1 MKKTRS
7 FVIIF
12 LLLISWCTT
21 INNEKIFLSFEDS
34 ENIVSENINF
44 LLNENKSFF
53 KFQNYS
59 TQCDINSD
67 DENIKLNAK
76 TSFSWSLDTE
86 KNEILDV
93 YPNIYFFDKK
103 KITDVSISWLIQN
116 LYHENQYYTKLS
128 GFSIDMWKWNYESNL
143 RFMIINN
150 LSGKWIKY
158 DSMKLEDTRNTQKDI
173 KFLLN
178 TLSSSSIFENV
189 EQVSYEWDNAYK
201 IKIKKDILNYIKG
214 QTDIE
219 IVDFD
224 WLFII
229 RSNDQVDLKINNMQ
243 IIYKN
248 NSWKKTLVINWT
260 IWEDGWILNFSKDE
274 ENIEISF
281 EIHRKYTKIII
292 SKSINFNQTRS
303 FGTSISKS
311 QKDNSNKF
319 NIKWD
324 MKISPIVIYWSDLE
338 KELEINIKCLY
349 ENFSWEVFD
358 IKEPD
363 SYILL
368 EQILWDEFSIKNFI
382 WDK

>member
-103 KITDVSISWLIQN
+103 KFTDISISWLIQN

-158 DSMKLEDTRNTQKDI
+158 DSMKLDDTRNTQKDI

-178 TLSSSSIFENV
+178 TLSSSSTFENV

-248 NSWKKTLVINWT
+248 NSWKKALVINWT

-303 FGTSISKS
+303 FSTTISKS

>member
-103 KITDVSISWLIQN
+103 KFTDISISWLIQN

-158 DSMKLEDTRNTQKDI
+158 DSMKLEDTKDTQKDI

-178 TLSSSSIFENV
+178 TLSSSSTFENV

-248 NSWKKTLVINWT
+248 NLWKKTLVINWT

-303 FGTSISKS
+303 FSTTISKS

-324 MKISPIVIYWSDLE
+324 VKISPIVIYWSDLE

>member
-76 TSFSWSLDTE
+76 TSFSWSLDAE

-103 KITDVSISWLIQN
+103 KFTDISISWLIQN

-178 TLSSSSIFENV
+178 TLSSSSTFENV

-201 IKIKKDILNYIKG
+201 IKIKNDILSYIKG

-248 NSWKKTLVINWT
+248 NAWKKALVVNWI
-260 IWEDGWILNFSKDE
+260 IWEDGWMLNFSKDE

-303 FGTSISKS
+303 LSASISKS

>member
-1 MKKTRS
+1 
-7 FVIIF
+7 
-12 LLLISWCTT
+12 
-21 INNEKIFLSFEDS
+21 
-34 ENIVSENINF
+34 
-44 LLNENKSFF
+44 
-53 KFQNYS
+53 
-59 TQCDINSD
+59 
-67 DENIKLNAK
+67 
-76 TSFSWSLDTE
+76 
-86 KNEILDV
+86 
-93 YPNIYFFDKK
+93 
-103 KITDVSISWLIQN
+103 
-116 LYHENQYYTKLS
+116 
-128 GFSIDMWKWNYESNL
+128 
-143 RFMIINN
+143 
-150 LSGKWIKY
+150 
-158 DSMKLEDTRNTQKDI
+158 
-173 KFLLN
+173 LLN
-178 TLSSSSIFENV
+178 TLSSSSTFENV